1 MSRWIHTALLAGLL
15 PVWLV
20 ACTPTL
26 HDDLTAWM
34 SEQRSTVRPRVE
46 PIAEPAAYVPS
57 NFIGLGAVSPFSE
70 DKLTVLLRAQAA
82 SPSISSLIATE
93 LNRRKE
99 PLELVPLD
107 TLSMVGLL
115 NRGAETVAL
124 VRSDN
129 LLHQIRVG
137 NHLGQN
143 YGRVTRIT
151 ETQITLREIVQDAA
165 GEWIERTTTLQLH
178 EGARQ

>member
-1 MSRWIHTALLAGLL
+1 MSRWIQTALLAGLL
-15 PVWLV
+15 PVWLA
-20 ACTPTL
+20 ACAPTQ

-34 SEQRSTVRPRVE
+34 SEQRATVRPGVE
-46 PIAEPAAYVPS
+46 PISEPLAYVPS
-57 NFIGLGAVSPFSE
+57 NFTGLGEISPFSE

-82 SPSISSLIATE
+82 SPMASSLIAAE
-93 LNRRKE
+93 LKRRKE

-107 TLSMVGLL
+107 TLTMVGLL

-124 VRSDN
+124 VRSEN

-165 GEWIERTTTLQLH
+165 GEWIERSTTLELH
-178 EGARQ
+178 EGVRQ